1 MKLTLYAISLSLLIS
16 LNACSKHADPPPKAP
31 AVTFRTLQS
40 ATPLALYDIK
50 KPTLVNFWS
59 TTCIVCLKEMPELVH
74 TYEQYQPLGFE
85 MIAVAM
91 SYDRPSD
98 VLELAAQRKWPFVVA
113 IDLDGKL
120 GKAFND
126 VKFTPTSFLINAE
139 GRIVKSFI
147 GKIDMDALR
156 SHLDKLTVKS

>member
-1 MKLTLYAISLSLLIS
+1 
-16 LNACSKHADPPPKAP
+16 
-31 AVTFRTLQS
+31 
-40 ATPLALYDIK
+40 
-50 KPTLVNFWS
+50 
-59 TTCIVCLKEMPELVH
+59 MPELVH